1 MNILL
6 GVRRALRV
14 IVGIVIV
21 DEVVCELLVIVARFR
36 VAEVL
41 LGIEVLV
48 AVFAGAARPIDLAFT
63 VGSFQ
68 APLFAVSLV
77 RHLDLDSTH
86 FENVTVLVAA
96 ALVLGAL
103 LLKDQ
108 VVPALSA
115 TLFDVFHQFVVDLNR
130 LGVAHL
136 LGAIVQLEHS

>member
-6 GVRRALRV
+6 WVRRALRV

-41 LGIEVLV
+41 LGIEMLV

-68 APLFAVSLV
+68 APLFVSLV

-96 ALVLGAL
+96 ALVLSAL
-103 LLKDQ
+103 LLKD
-108 VVPALSA
+108 
-115 TLFDVFHQFVVDLNR
+115 
-130 LGVAHL
+130 
-136 LGAIVQLEHS
+136 